1 MIARLLS
8 AGAIQK
14 DNAQITSRKRGL
26 LFGGAYSDKHF
37 SPLSCSSVPSV
48 VVGLILANSTFSVP
62 RKKTFNQ
69 GQCLISRIGSD

>member
-8 AGAIQK
+8 AGAIEK

-26 LFGGAYSDKHF
+26 LFGGAYSAKHF
-37 SPLSCSSVPSV
+37 SPLSSAV
-48 VVGLILANSTFSVP
+48 VFGLILANSTFFVP
-62 RKKTFNQ
+62 RKKIVNQ

>member
-26 LFGGAYSDKHF
+26 LFGGAYSAKHF
-37 SPLSCSSVPSV
+37 SPLSTSV
-48 VVGLILANSTFSVP
+48 VYLVLFLQIVHFLSLAKRLLTKANA
-62 RKKTFNQ
+62 
-69 GQCLISRIGSD
+69 

>member
-26 LFGGAYSDKHF
+26 LFGGAYSAKHF
-37 SPLSCSSVPSV
+37 SPLSCSSV